1 MKWAGS
7 LEVLRV
13 GSRWQSQIGCP
24 GKDLMRRYLSSKD
37 LREVRELVAQ
47 IPGGG
52 AAGLPG
58 SGSVRC

>member
-1 MKWAGS
+1 MGREPGS
-7 LEVLRV
+7 VEGGKQVAVL
-13 GSRWQSQIGCP
+13 GCT

-47 IPGGG
+47 MPGGG

-58 SGSVRC
+58 RGSVRC